1 MENIFQ
7 HHNNSLKK
15 EVSAVSF
22 PRFELPRMVEV
33 RQKIHAPRLEDFIG
47 EIRKELNRVNLSE
60 KIKPGDEIAITA
72 GSRGIAHYREILS
85 TVIGEVKKA
94 GGKPFLVPAMGS
106 HGGATPE
113 GQLAVLRELEI
124 TSETMGV
131 PIRATMEVD
140 EIGRLENGVPVYV
153 DRNAL
158 KADGIIVV
166 NRVKPHT
173 DFKGEIE
180 SGLMKMLVIGLGKQK
195 GAEMIHS
202 YRSEGYHKLLPEA
215 ARLMLKKLPIIV
227 GLAIVE
233 NAFHEIAIVK
243 AIEPENI
250 EEEEKKLL
258 KKAKSLIARI
268 PFKDIDVLIIDEIG
282 KNISGTGMDTNVV
295 GRFWLPGEYE
305 PSAPKIKRIVVLD
318 LTEETRGNAIGI
330 GLADITT
337 KRLVDKIDYQA
348 TFVNALTAGHVE
360 GSKTPAFLPND
371 REAITIALRTC
382 GPIDPREAKVVRIRN
397 TLNLERMWIS
407 EGLLKTLESD
417 PELKEKIEVLGEPRE
432 MQFDILGN
440 LAR

>member
-1 MENIFQ
+1 M
-7 HHNNSLKK
+7 
-15 EVSAVSF
+15 SF

-33 RQKIHAPRLEDFIG
+33 EQRIPAPKLDDFIA
-47 EIRKELNRVNLSE
+47 EIRRELNRIGLQK
-60 KIKPGDEIAITA
+60 KIEPGDEIAITA
-72 GSRGIAHYREILS
+72 GSRGIAHYPEILS
-85 TVIGEVKKA
+85 TVVDEVKKA

-113 GQLAVLRELEI
+113 GQVAVLRELGI
-124 TSETMGV
+124 TSETVGA

-180 SGLMKMLVIGLGKQK
+180 SGLMKMMVIGLGKQK

-215 ARLMLKKLPIIV
+215 ARLILKRLPIIV

-233 NAFHEIAIVK
+233 NAYHEIAIVE
-243 AIEPENI
+243 AIEPEDI
-250 EEEEKKLL
+250 EREERKLL
-258 KKAKSLIARI
+258 KKAKSLIGRI

-282 KNISGTGMDTNVV
+282 KEISGTGMDTNVV

-305 PSAPKIKRIVVLD
+305 PSAPNIKRIVVLD
-318 LTEETRGNAIGI
+318 LTEETHGNAIGI
-330 GLADITT
+330 GLADVTT

-360 GSKTPAFLPND
+360 GSKTPVFLPND

-382 GPIDPREAKVVRIRN
+382 GPINPREAKVVRIRN
-397 TLNLERMWIS
+397 TRDLDRLWIS
-407 EGLLKTLESD
+407 ESLLKTLESN
-417 PELKEKIEVLGEPRE
+417 PELKKRIKVVGEPRE

>member
-1 MENIFQ
+1 M
-7 HHNNSLKK
+7 
-15 EVSAVSF
+15 SF

-33 RQKIHAPRLEDFIG
+33 EQKIPAPKLDDFIA
-47 EIRKELNRVNLSE
+47 EIRRELNRIGLQK
-60 KIKPGDEIAITA
+60 KIEPGDEIAITA
-72 GSRGIAHYREILS
+72 GSRGIAHYPEILS
-85 TVIGEVKKA
+85 TVVDEVKKA

-113 GQLAVLRELEI
+113 GQVAVLRELGI
-124 TSETMGV
+124 TSETVGA

-180 SGLMKMLVIGLGKQK
+180 SGLMKMMVIGLGKQK

-215 ARLMLKKLPIIV
+215 ARLILKRLPIIV

-233 NAFHEIAIVK
+233 NAYHEIAIVE
-243 AIEPENI
+243 AIEPEDI
-250 EEEEKKLL
+250 EREERKLL
-258 KKAKSLIARI
+258 KKAKSLIGRI

-282 KNISGTGMDTNVV
+282 KEISGTGMDTNVV

-305 PSAPKIKRIVVLD
+305 PSAPNIKRIVVLD
-318 LTEETRGNAIGI
+318 LTEETHGNAIGI
-330 GLADITT
+330 GLADVTT

-360 GSKTPAFLPND
+360 GSKTPVFLPND

-382 GPIDPREAKVVRIRN
+382 GPINPREAKVVRIRN
-397 TLNLERMWIS
+397 TRDLDRLWIS
-407 EGLLKTLESD
+407 ESLLKTLESN
-417 PELKEKIEVLGEPRE
+417 PELKKRIKVVGEPRE

>member
-1 MENIFQ
+1 M
-7 HHNNSLKK
+7 
-15 EVSAVSF
+15 SF

-360 GSKTPAFLPND
+360 GSKTPVFLPND